1 MLEDKMKSVNKNRMP
16 SNIST
21 RDSTSMPTDVSSRT
35 SSGGLSGSQKV
46 EIIKAGFDVINSSS
60 SLLTEIQK
68 TKQAAIE
75 AQERTQASDNRLC
88 EKIAEFQ
95 KEVIEIERKYDNEFK
110 KLDDDFKLKS
120 RKLDLVEKMIDK
132 IDSLEVQIRVY
143 QNEQGLDSPSVM
155 VLFDKLHEQKLAF
168 MRDLV
173 MLGSQ

>member
-1 MLEDKMKSVNKNRMP
+1 MKSVNKNRMP
-16 SNIST
+16 NNIPSAG
-21 RDSTSMPTDVSSRT
+21 SSKTVNNR
-35 SSGGLSGSQKV
+35 LSGNQKV
-46 EIIKAGFDVINSSS
+46 EIIKAGLDVINSSA

-68 TKQAAIE
+68 TKKAIID
-75 AQERTQASDNRLC
+75 AQVKINESDNELFK
-88 EKIAEFQ
+88 KIAEFQ
-95 KEVIEIERKYDNEFK
+95 KDVVEIERKYDNEFK
-110 KLDDDFKLKS
+110 KLDEDFKLKS

-173 MLGSQ
+173 MLGNQ

>member
-1 MLEDKMKSVNKNRMP
+1 MKSVKKNRMP
-16 SNIST
+16 NNIPSAG
-21 RDSTSMPTDVSSRT
+21 SSKTVNNR
-35 SSGGLSGSQKV
+35 LSGNQKV
-46 EIIKAGFDVINSSS
+46 EIIKAGLDVINSSA

-68 TKQAAIE
+68 TKQAIID
-75 AQERTQASDNRLC
+75 AQVKINESDNELFK
-88 EKIAEFQ
+88 KIAEFQ
-95 KEVIEIERKYDNEFK
+95 KDVVEIERKYDNEFK
-110 KLDDDFKLKS
+110 KLDEDFKLKS

>member
-1 MLEDKMKSVNKNRMP
+1 MKSVNKNRMP
-16 SNIST
+16 NNIPSAG
-21 RDSTSMPTDVSSRT
+21 SSKTVNNR
-35 SSGGLSGSQKV
+35 LSGSQKV